1 MLIRFSVENFLSFK
15 DEVEFS
21 MIAGKTRSHPHHVI
35 RSGKKGLPNALK
47 AGVIYGANA
56 SGKSNLIKA
65 MRFAQRLIV
74 RGTKRRRAINITPF
88 KFHSAYASKPS
99 KFEFE
104 FSCQTRF
111 YNYGF
116 LLDSDRIHEEWLYE
130 MTPSTEKMIFE
141 RKTSPD
147 GETSVEFANLK
158 FETAK
163 DREFLEFVARG
174 TRSNQLFLTESL
186 DRDVA
191 YFEEVY
197 NWFDNALVIVFPD
210 TRRAELE
217 IELTDHEFK
226 DALQETLQI
235 FDTGISGIEMS
246 DSDFEEDPRIP
257 EEIKRS
263 ISEMLSANKTEDAH
277 VTFRGIE
284 GESYLLFLNE
294 ANELRALKLMTAH
307 RLEDDDSFVLLEVG
321 EESDGTQRLL
331 HLIPVLMEL
340 LNSEKV
346 FIIDELDRSL
356 HPHISQ
362 QFIALFLSTKPE
374 HKSQL
379 IVTTH
384 ESQLLDL
391 DLLRRDEIWF
401 VEKDKNSASSVYS
414 LEEFAQRN
422 DKVVRKDYLMGRYG
436 AIPLINPARK
446 LMWVK

>member
-21 MIAGKTRSHPHHVI
+21 MLAGKPRSHPHHVI
-35 RSGKKGLPNALK
+35 KSGKKGLPKALK

-65 MRFAQRLIV
+65 MRFAQRLVI

-88 KFHSAYASKPS
+88 KFHSAYGSKPS

-104 FSCQTRF
+104 FSCKARF

-130 MTPSTEKMIFE
+130 ITPSTEKMIFE
-141 RKTSPD
+141 RKTSPE
-147 GETSVEFANLK
+147 GETHVEFDNIR

-174 TRSNQLFLTESL
+174 TRANQLFLTETL
-186 DRDVA
+186 DRDVP
-191 YFEEVY
+191 YFEDVY
-197 NWFDNALVIVFPD
+197 NWFDNSLVIVFPD
-210 TRRAELE
+210 TRREGLELE
-217 IELTDHEFK
+217 VTDQEFRE
-226 DALQETLQI
+226 ALQETLQL
-235 FDTGISGIEMS
+235 FDTGISGIELT
-246 DSDFEEDPRIP
+246 DFDFEEDPRIP
-257 EEIKRS
+257 EVVRQD
-263 ISEMLSANKTEDAH
+263 ISETLSANKRDDAR
-277 VTFRGIE
+277 VTLRGPE
-284 GESYLLFLNE
+284 GESYLLFLDE

-307 RLEDDDSFVLLEVG
+307 RLEDDDSIVLLEVG
-321 EESDGTQRLL
+321 EESDGTQRML
-331 HLIPVLMEL
+331 HLIPALMEL

-346 FIIDELDRSL
+346 IIIDELDRSL
-356 HPHISQ
+356 HPHISY
-362 QFIALFLSTKPE
+362 QFIELFLNTKPE
-374 HKSQL
+374 HRSQL

-384 ESQLLDL
+384 ESHLLDL

-401 VEKDKNSASSVYS
+401 VEKAQNGASSVYS

-422 DKVVRKDYLMGRYG
+422 DKVVRKDYMMGRYG
-436 AIPLINPARK
+436 AIPLINPAQK
-446 LMWVK
+446 LTWVK